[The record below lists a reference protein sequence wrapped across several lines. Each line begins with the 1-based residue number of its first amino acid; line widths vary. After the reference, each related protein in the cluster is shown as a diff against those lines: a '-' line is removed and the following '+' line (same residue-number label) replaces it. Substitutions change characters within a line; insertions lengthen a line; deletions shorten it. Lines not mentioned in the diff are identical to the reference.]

1 MAASATA
8 RIEYFAVAAALVF
21 LVSWGIRGVVR
32 RRKRK
37 MSVRIP
43 TKVGDPIAQQH
54 FIESHKLFLEE
65 FPALQSLIEEAS
77 RLSEAKCY
85 PEPQCEQADAEPTDE
100 ELAKR
105 VAFYLEKAAY
115 EDFGE
120 LMILAGNGMGIG
132 AKKTLRSMYERLVT
146 AMFIAKNPAEA
157 RIFLDHADIEKGKV
171 LNRMIGTVPE
181 LLNKDLTPEEIKRIQ
196 DAKKAADAHKKI
208 EYCDECNQ
216 PITDEAWT
224 RVSLDAMAKK
234 VDEDLLKL
242 YGTCYLSP
250 TLLMHATAFGL
261 DLRFRKTEAGPE
273 VHAHDA
279 LWRGHFLMLWLL
291 RHQDS
296 YFNLAL
302 SQQIDARCSAFSTIW
317 PEDRVAG

>member
-132 AKKTLRSMYERLVT
+132 AKKTLRSMYERLGT

-171 LNRMIGTVPE
+171 
-181 LLNKDLTPEEIKRIQ
+181 
-196 DAKKAADAHKKI
+196 
-208 EYCDECNQ
+208 
-216 PITDEAWT
+216 
-224 RVSLDAMAKK
+224 
-234 VDEDLLKL
+234 
-242 YGTCYLSP
+242 
-250 TLLMHATAFGL
+250 
-261 DLRFRKTEAGPE
+261 
-273 VHAHDA
+273 
-279 LWRGHFLMLWLL
+279 
-291 RHQDS
+291 
-296 YFNLAL
+296 
-302 SQQIDARCSAFSTIW
+302 
-317 PEDRVAG
+317 